1 MSKGSKMCNKGK
13 WDQIAEQCK
22 GCTNLRCLSANM
34 DGNNTYYCGKYP
46 LKDSNEICPKLMPEA
61 EVV

>member
-1 MSKGSKMCNKGK
+1 MCNKGK

-22 GCTNLRCLSANM
+22 GCINLRVLSANM

-46 LKDSNEICPKLMPEA
+46 LKDSNETCPKFAPDA

>member
-1 MSKGSKMCNKGK
+1 MYNKGK

-22 GCTNLRCLSANM
+22 GCINLRILSANM

-46 LKDSNEICPKLMPEA
+46 LKDSNETCPKFVPEA
-61 EVV
+61 EVI